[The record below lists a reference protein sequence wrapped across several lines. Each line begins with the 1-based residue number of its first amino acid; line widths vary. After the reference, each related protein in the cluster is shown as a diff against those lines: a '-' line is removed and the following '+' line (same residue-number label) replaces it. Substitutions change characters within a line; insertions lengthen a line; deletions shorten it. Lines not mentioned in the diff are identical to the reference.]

1 MEVNTCGGNRNGNE
15 EIILETADAGAISKS
30 TAETAKMNGL
40 EVWDQTEESG
50 TGGVRDVEDPEA

>member
-40 EVWDQTEESG
+40 EVWDQTEENLAQEG
-50 TGGVRDVEDPEA
+50 